1 MKIQVRAGKYKED
14 TCTVQK
20 NLIENQ
26 ANYPAI
32 RKVIEYSDQ
41 RMISTL
47 IASGATDQ
55 SVVGHIKT
63 KIGDAVSKGKSI
75 GANAYQFDV
84 MGRIQQAS
92 VINSQVGTTQSDG
105 TFQLSMKDSYL
116 VPGMVALFHGQ
127 GFQARVMGSPQ
138 GSSGNLIYTF
148 KSPDGRI
155 FDWNT
160 HVAPQQ
166 GQKTCFGGHTS
177 YGEKSL
183 RGYGRSH
190 FSDSFIQHMTI
201 QRKATAIS
209 GGAGSDV
216 LWVHY
221 EMLGKNGNTVS
232 GSGWYYKDQ
241 QQARLQL
248 MMEDEFQK
256 WFGLSSM
263 KGANGELLTESLL
276 GNDPE
281 TGLPIIQGDGVI
293 PQISGG
299 NELYGSGVN
308 GNATIDDII
317 DMMTMLEKKCN
328 TVSGKQWYVVT
339 GTDGYSNFQRLM
351 KEYLGLNLVVNTN
364 PSAEIGG
371 VKVDVGY
378 HFQSFNVDG
387 NKITLVKHP
396 MFDDDQRFTE
406 RGADGKLLQSSVM
419 YFIDASALN
428 GTSNIEI
435 LSKKGNG
442 FNRDF
447 VSAEING
454 MTGKSGQV
462 VTSEDAVRFEI
473 LMENMIV
480 VYNTTSCGIIHKMP
494 N

>member
-1 MKIQVRAGKYKED
+1 MKIQVKEGKYKEE
-14 TCTVQK
+14 TCTTQK

-26 ANYPAI
+26 ANFPAI
-32 RKVIEYSDQ
+32 RQLIEYSDQ

-47 IASGATDQ
+47 IASGVESQQA
-55 SVVGHIKT
+55 VGHIKT
-63 KIGDAVSKGKSI
+63 KIGDAVSRGKSI

-92 VINSQVGTTQSDG
+92 KINSQIGATQADG
-105 TFQLSMKDSYL
+105 TFQLSMSDHYL

-127 GFQARVMGSPQ
+127 GFQARVMSAPQ
-138 GSSGNLIYTF
+138 GSSGNYIYTF

-160 HVAPQQ
+160 HVAPQI

-190 FSDSFIQHMTI
+190 FSDSFVQHMTI

-216 LWVHY
+216 LWIQY
-221 EMLGKNGNTVS
+221 ENLGSKKAS

-241 QQARLQL
+241 AQARLQL

-263 KGANGELLTESLL
+263 KGDNGELLAESRL

-281 TGLPIIQGDGVI
+281 TGLPIIQGDGLI

-299 NELYGSGVN
+299 NELFGSGIN
-308 GNATIDDII
+308 GNATIDDVI

-328 TVSGKQWYVVT
+328 TVGGKKWYVVT

-351 KEYLGLNLVVNTN
+351 KDYLGLNLVVNTN
-364 PSAEIGG
+364 PSAQIGG
-371 VKVDVGY
+371 QTVDVGF

-387 NKITLVKHP
+387 NQIVLVKHP

-406 RGADGKLLQSSVM
+406 RGSDGKLLQSSVM
-419 YFIDASALN
+419 YFIDASAN
-428 GTSNIEI
+428 NDKTNIEI

-454 MTGKSGQV
+454 MTGKSGPV

-473 LMENMIV
+473 LIENMIV
-480 VYNTTSCGIIHKMP
+480 IYNTTSCGIIHKMP